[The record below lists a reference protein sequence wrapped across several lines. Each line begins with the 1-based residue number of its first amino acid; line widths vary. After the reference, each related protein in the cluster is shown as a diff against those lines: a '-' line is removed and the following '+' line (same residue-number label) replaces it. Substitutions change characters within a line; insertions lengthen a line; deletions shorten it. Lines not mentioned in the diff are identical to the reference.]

1 MEFKRLGIMLD
12 MSRNAVMHV
21 RALKEYISTLSDMG
35 YNTLLLYTEDTYEIP
50 GEPYFG
56 HFRGRYS
63 QTGLDRGP
71 DFVLLARAYGLEAQ
85 RAETLEEFERAFARL
100 LEQGRGGVI
109 DCTIGKDEHA

>member
-12 MSRNAVMHV
+12 MSRNAVMHIS
-21 RALKEYISTLSDMG
+21 ALKEYITMLSDMG

-63 QTGLDRGP
+63 QDELRQIV
-71 DFVLLARAYGLEAQ
+71 DFAESKGIEMIPCIQTLAHLNAIFRWNVYNN
-85 RAETLEEFERAFARL
+85 
-100 LEQGRGGVI
+100 VH
-109 DCTIGKDEHA
+109 DCRRYR